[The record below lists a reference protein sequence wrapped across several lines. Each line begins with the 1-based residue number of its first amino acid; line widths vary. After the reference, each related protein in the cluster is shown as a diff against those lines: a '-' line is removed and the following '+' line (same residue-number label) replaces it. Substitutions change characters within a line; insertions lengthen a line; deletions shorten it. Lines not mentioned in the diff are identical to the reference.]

1 MTRFD
6 ISYKLP
12 TTNQSMPNKPS
23 TAKELRKAKKAH
35 SAQSPDRI
43 ARKKSFKM
51 TMDLIKEGKMEEASK
66 FAQRFQQAIDKAVK
80 NEVESK
86 NKASRKKAR

>member
-1 MTRFD
+1 
-6 ISYKLP
+6 
-12 TTNQSMPNKPS
+12 MPNKPS
-23 TAKELRKAKKAH
+23 TAKELHKAKKRTVLNRRMTESH
-35 SAQSPDRI
+35 VRNL
-43 ARKKSFKM
+43 FKM

-86 NKASRKKAR
+86 K

>member
-1 MTRFD
+1 
-6 ISYKLP
+6 
-12 TTNQSMPNKPS
+12 MPNKPS
-23 TAKELRKAKKAH
+23 AAKELRKAKKRTVLNRRTESH
-35 SAQSPDRI
+35 VRNL
-43 ARKKSFKM
+43 FKM

-86 NKASRKKAR
+86 NKASRKKSSLMKAMKKSA